1 MKNNLFIIFTLLL
14 LTNKSLCLS
23 TLELG
28 QCLVEQLG
36 FNVIFFLK
44 EYFEVAFSF
53 NEEKIK
59 AFMKSHPEV
68 IDAMSYCMT
77 KPELVLR
84 DEAELIIKN
93 IFGINYKV
101 STVNFDEE
109 YVVSEFPKI
118 TFKFEAGCE
127 FTLLESDSF
136 ITIKGGTVISQ
147 KGINTTLTDEYLE
160 ELFKKMNYNF
170 DTKKSLIELERKIK
184 GVVTDGTV
192 YIRIYLDKIEIG
204 FIINR
209 EFNEKTTCEGKMII
223 TIEPGELPTPPPG
236 TEPEYTLDD
245 DIIKEITK
253 KAVAAGGLIGII
265 YWLIGAAKRVIPI
278 IKFALALR

>member
-14 LTNKSLCLS
+14 LANKSLSLS

-36 FNVIFFLK
+36 FNVIFFIK
-44 EYFEVAFSF
+44 EYLEVAFSF

-68 IDAMSYCMT
+68 IDAMSFCMT

-93 IFGINYKV
+93 FFGINYKV

-127 FTLLESDSF
+127 FTLLESDSYV
-136 ITIKGGTVISQ
+136 TIKGGTVISQ
-147 KGINTTLTDEYLE
+147 KGINTTFTDEYAE
-160 ELFKKMNYNF
+160 ELSKLMNF
-170 DTKKSLIELERKIK
+170 DMKKSLIELERKIK
-184 GVVTDGTV
+184 GTITEGTV
-192 YIRIYLDKIEIG
+192 YIRIYIDKIEIG

-236 TEPEYTLDD
+236 MEPEYTLDE
-245 DIIKEITK
+245 DIIKEIAK
-253 KAVAAGGLIGII
+253 KAVVAGGLIGVVYGVIAI
-265 YWLIGAAKRVIPI
+265 AKGVISAIGIAVVVVA
-278 IKFALALR
+278 

>member
-1 MKNNLFIIFTLLL
+1 MKNNFIIFILLL
-14 LTNKSLCLS
+14 FTNKSLSFS

-36 FNVIFFLK
+36 FNAIFFVK
-44 EYFEVAFSF
+44 EYLEVAFSF

-59 AFMKSHPEV
+59 AFMKSHPE
-68 IDAMSYCMT
+68 IIEAMSYCMT

-84 DEAELIIKN
+84 DEAELILKN
-93 IFGINYKV
+93 LFGINYKV

-127 FTLLESDSF
+127 CTLLESDSF

-147 KGINTTLTDEYLE
+147 KGINTTFTDEFLE
-160 ELFKKMNYNF
+160 ELFKNMNFNF

-184 GVVTDGTV
+184 GAITDGTV

-223 TIEPGELPTPPPG
+223 TIEPGELPPPPPG
-236 TEPEYTLDD
+236 IEPEYTLDD
-245 DIIKEITK
+245 ELIKEIAK
-253 KAVAAGGLIGII
+253 KAVVAGGLIGIV
-265 YWLIGAAKRVIPI
+265 YGLIAVAKGVLPAIG
-278 IKFALALR
+278 FALVFA